1 MDELASRRRPWRTRL
16 LGVAAGVVLAVAG
29 IGAYK
34 VLTGPGDDRTAA
46 ARPSTSASSKVPP
59 IVSSAGLAQR
69 SGIRIVHVAVTGGG
83 GLVDLRFQVL
93 DPDKA
98 SAVHLA
104 PPEMVDERSDAV
116 VDNLLMGHQHR
127 GVLHAGQ
134 TYYLIFL
141 NPGNLVTRGDRVTVA
156 LGGLRVR
163 HVLVR

>member
-16 LGVAAGVVLAVAG
+16 LGIASGVVLAAAG
-29 IGAYK
+29 IGAYQ
-34 VLTGPGDDRTAA
+34 VLTRPGDDRNAA
-46 ARPSTSASSKVPP
+46 ATPSTTASQKVPP

-69 SGIRIVHVAVTGGG
+69 NGIRIVHVAVTGGG
-83 GLVDLRFQVL
+83 GLLDLRYQVL

-98 SAVHLA
+98 GAVHLA

-163 HVLVR
+163 HVVVR